1 MPISVAGGA
10 DDDRLTGGPAPEVLA
25 GGDGVDTLTGNG
37 GTDEYFGEGG
47 NDIINA
53 RDGAAERISCGAGVN
68 DRADNDFIDII
79 AECETGVDA
88 DGDGFNSTVDCDD
101 TKPQVRPGAPELF
114 ENGVDEDCDGRDNV
128 NLAQLATVVTNRWLV
143 AGGSTVLRA
152 LIVRNAPKGAR
163 IVLRCEGR
171 GCPIDRPRREKV
183 RRNLAK
189 VVLHFKGG
197 NGNDGLFGGGG
208 FDSFDGGPDND
219 KIVARVA
226 APSPSN
232 VPPAPTL
239 RSPMTST
246 CASPASRARAMPT
259 VMASAGR
266 PTATTPSRRSVPDAP
281 DDGIDQDCS
290 GADATDLD
298 RDKDGFSRPQDCND
312 ADAAVKP
319 GAKEKPGN
327 AVDENCDREIRPF
340 PPLAGSVA
348 NAWLVEGGGTR
359 NVALAAKEFP
369 RGTVIKMR
377 CAGPGCSIGDVR
389 KRVTRRGQAINL
401 HSALGDRRL
410 RRARA

>member
-1 MPISVAGGA
+1 
-10 DDDRLTGGPAPEVLA
+10 
-25 GGDGVDTLTGNG
+25 
-37 GTDEYFGEGG
+37 
-47 NDIINA
+47 
-53 RDGAAERISCGAGVN
+53 
-68 DRADNDFIDII
+68 
-79 AECETGVDA
+79 
-88 DGDGFNSTVDCDD
+88 
-101 TKPQVRPGAPELF
+101 
-114 ENGVDEDCDGRDNV
+114 
-128 NLAQLATVVTNRWLV
+128 VVTNRWLV

-219 KIVARVA
+219 NIVARDSRAEPVE
-226 APSPSN
+226 
-232 VPPAPTL
+232 
-239 RSPMTST
+239 
-246 CASPASRARAMPT
+246 CASGTDTAITDDIDMRVSCEQVEGDADGDGVRRLADCDDTKPQI
-259 VMASAGR
+259 R
-266 PTATTPSRRSVPDAP
+266 PGVPDAP

-340 PPLAGSVA
+340 RRSPARSRTPGWSRAAERASRARG
-348 NAWLVEGGGTR
+348 EGVPQGH
-359 NVALAAKEFP
+359 
-369 RGTVIKMR
+369 
-377 CAGPGCSIGDVR
+377 GD
-389 KRVTRRGQAINL
+389 QDA
-401 HSALGDRRL
+401 L
-410 RRARA
+410 RRARMLDRRRAQARDQARAGDQPALRARRPPAAPGARLKISFARKGRVGRVLRYRIRSGALPDVDFLCRPPGSKARGC